1 MPFKR
6 RKEFEDGG
14 ITKYADQNFH
24 SCPLCGTK
32 FPNWLTDVDTVKR
45 SLTSSEC
52 IYGYKFQCEKCRG
65 VFEIQANG
73 DYCFANES
81 FISVKLINSGRG
93 SKNTNKIGIPITIEE
108 LKSLTVKTTPS
119 KSILAAFDDEQSHP
133 YTKKST
139 AGKVLSLI
147 SLITGIVIMAV
158 SLLLLI
164 TSLVYYEFGTFAFS
178 FSLYGIIPIII
189 GIIGACKSKCEKN
202 IAITGIIL
210 GVLAILFGFLALVS
224 FISYIS

>member
-73 DYCFANES
+73 DYCFQNES

-93 SKNTNKIGIPITIEE
+93 SKNTSKIGIPLTIEE
-108 LKSLTVKTTPS
+108 LEKLTVETTPS
-119 KSILAAFDDEQSHP
+119 KSILAAFDEEPSQL

-147 SLITGIVIMAV
+147 SLITGSVIMAV

-164 TSLVYYEFGTFAFS
+164 TSLVIYEFGTFAFS
-178 FSLYGIIPIII
+178 FSLYGIVPIII
-189 GIIGACKSKCEKN
+189 GTIGAFKSDWGKN
-202 IAITGIIL
+202 KAIIGIIL
-210 GVLAILFGFLALVS
+210 GSLAIFFGFLSLVS